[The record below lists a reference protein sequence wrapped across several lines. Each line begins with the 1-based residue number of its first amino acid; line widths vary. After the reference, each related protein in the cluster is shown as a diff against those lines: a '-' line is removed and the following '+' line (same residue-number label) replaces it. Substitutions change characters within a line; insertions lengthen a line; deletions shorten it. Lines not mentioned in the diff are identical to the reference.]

1 MEFMAQRGA
10 IRYTAFRGDTHRVQR
25 ARDAE

>member
-1 MEFMAQRGA
+1 MAQRGA